1 MSSCPACECE
11 NPSHARFCLACGT
24 PLVARC
30 PACEAINVRTR
41 EACHHC
47 HAPLP
52 GLLPPADAA
61 RAVTPEN
68 APGTPAALDASA
80 EVSISG
86 PHSMYETTDWQ
97 VFLREVPELVPER
110 APEADAEAG
119 SAAGSEASTAPPSDP
134 GADPDAAPTLAPH
147 LAPNLAPTGAPKPDR
162 PAAAEDRPAAEPP
175 APAAARPLSP
185 VELARRRA
193 EQRAAV
199 RRTQQ
204 RRHAVP
210 DAPTLRDVLV
220 LEPDTDARIDLCA
233 VLESFGFR
241 THVAVT
247 VAEAEGL
254 SLRHRHVAAFL
265 GVGDDAAL
273 TAGLCRR
280 LHDVARGRPSALIAV
295 GERDHHADRVQLQL
309 AGADQLLLRP
319 LTRGAIARAL
329 MDCGLGLP
337 DDPRHGARPRD

>member
-24 PLVARC
+24 PLVVRC
-30 PACEAINVRTR
+30 PACDAINVRTR
-41 EACHHC
+41 QACHHC
-47 HAPLP
+47 HGPLP
-52 GLLPPADAA
+52 GLLPA
-61 RAVTPEN
+61 
-68 APGTPAALDASA
+68 PAAAS
-80 EVSISG
+80 ETPPGVPDTTVQVSISG
-86 PHSMYETTDWQ
+86 PHAQEETTDWQ
-97 VFLREVPELVPER
+97 IFLREVPDVPDVSIETVETAVGSGTDPATEQPLDGDT
-110 APEADAEAG
+110 APAMVPLPGLDPSAPPPPGHPG
-119 SAAGSEASTAPPSDP
+119 SAAAP
-134 GADPDAAPTLAPH
+134 ARAL
-147 LAPNLAPTGAPKPDR
+147 
-162 PAAAEDRPAAEPP
+162 EPP
-175 APAAARPLSP
+175 AAKVEAVLSP

-210 DAPTLRDVLV
+210 DPPTLRDVLV

-319 LTRGAIARAL
+319 LTRGTIARAL

-337 DDPRHGARPRD
+337 DDPRPGARPRD